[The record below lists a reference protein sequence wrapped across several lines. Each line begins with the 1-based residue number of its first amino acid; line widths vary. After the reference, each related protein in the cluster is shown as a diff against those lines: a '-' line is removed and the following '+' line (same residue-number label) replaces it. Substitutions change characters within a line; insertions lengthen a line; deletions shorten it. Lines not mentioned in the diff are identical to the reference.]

1 MESKRL
7 ELERVKRE
15 ILRRE
20 RLQQIESKGLLDV
33 IRERPAMYLGELSL
47 SALCHFLNGYEM
59 SLWVHGVQ
67 EKPPLPRDFPN
78 WVADRLHF
86 SENRSGYKNM
96 ILERMPNEAMALS
109 FFFELL
115 DEYRARPSAE

>member
-1 MESKRL
+1 MERERL
-7 ELERVKRE
+7 KQE

-20 RLQQIESKGLLDV
+20 RLQQIEAKGLLNV

-47 SALCHFLNGYEM
+47 SALTQFLNGYGIC
-59 SLWVHGVQ
+59 LFLHGIQ
-67 EKPPLPRDFPN
+67 EKAPLPRDFHD

-86 SENRSGYKNM
+86 SESTRGYTRM
-96 ILERMPNEAMALS
+96 ILERVPDEAMALR

-115 DEYRARPSAE
+115 DEYCARPSED

>member
-1 MESKRL
+1 MTERERL
-7 ELERVKRE
+7 KQE

-33 IRERPAMYLGELSL
+33 IREKPAMYLGQPSL

-59 SLWVHGVQ
+59 SLWVHGIQ
-67 EKPPLPRDFPN
+67 EKRPLPRDFHD
-78 WVADRLHF
+78 WVAHRLHF
-86 SENRSGYKNM
+86 PESTRGYTSM
-96 ILERMPNEAMALS
+96 ILERFPDEAMALR

-115 DEYRARPSAE
+115 DEYRAQPSAE